1 MKGGTLLFD
10 PLPIARLGVRRD
22 NDEVVMGID
31 FSSFGY
37 LLEEFVSFGVLRIAI
52 PKSFPEISALNSAPE
67 ILRQRISIIDDESEI
82 ESVKR
87 LLNPLL
93 REFEINL
100 DEKTGELKKPTGLSR
115 KLFSA
120 IQKTRR
126 DLECMALGLNHA
138 IHIDLDPDTA
148 RTSARMLREVAQRST
163 SRAILAS
170 IEGFFSCYEKIEF
183 NAVTPPI
190 GLPAAMISLFD
201 RLVNDPQY
209 VEYSEAVATLGSIRH
224 RGRALSRIRTV
235 CRAMSASDRIV
246 SSWDYAAKAINVW
259 TGVPIPQSSTLSNLV
274 SSKSLPTTV
283 DLQPARQ
290 RALKMWMNSA
300 NHNVLYNRSGYPF
313 KNTNV
318 DWLPPL
324 NSASAPRPGSTYL
337 SLGTAGELR
346 VRLQEFENARDRCN

>member
-1 MKGGTLLFD
+1 MKLTVVEGFRLTEIAAWAQQHLNSGTQVLSDGLACFNGVTAAGCVHEPMVTGGGKAAVERPEFRWVNTILGNIKNALCGTYHAVRPKYAQRYLAEFEYRFNRRFDLPDIIPRLVYGGAANPADAGTAAQVTLGLSGNQVELCVARNHRYATVSEAEMKGGTLLFD

-126 DLECMALGLNHA
+126 ES
-138 IHIDLDPDTA
+138 T
-148 RTSARMLREVAQRST
+148 RMHGA
-163 SRAILAS
+163 
-170 IEGFFSCYEKIEF
+170 G
-183 NAVTPPI
+183 
-190 GLPAAMISLFD
+190 
-201 RLVNDPQY
+201 PQPRD
-209 VEYSEAVATLGSIRH
+209 SH
-224 RGRALSRIRTV
+224 R
-235 CRAMSASDRIV
+235 
-246 SSWDYAAKAINVW
+246 
-259 TGVPIPQSSTLSNLV
+259 P
-274 SSKSLPTTV
+274 
-283 DLQPARQ
+283 
-290 RALKMWMNSA
+290 
-300 NHNVLYNRSGYPF
+300 
-313 KNTNV
+313 
-318 DWLPPL
+318 
-324 NSASAPRPGSTYL
+324 
-337 SLGTAGELR
+337 
-346 VRLQEFENARDRCN
+346 